1 MRFALLGPVQVHGD
15 DGPVEIRGALRRT
28 LLAALLLRRGS
39 VVSADRLGE
48 LIWGERP
55 PATLA
60 TSLYNHIMRLRQALG
75 EDAERLRAVAPG
87 YLFRVEPGE
96 LDLDEFAGLCTR
108 ARQAAAKHEWCAA
121 AELYGAALALW
132 RGEMLADVPA
142 LHDQVSIHQFEEDRL
157 LALQGRIEAE
167 LSLGR
172 PDELVGEL
180 RTLIGY
186 HPLREAFHAQLMLA
200 LYRSG
205 RQADALGVYRDLRR
219 ATIGELGVEPGQEI
233 RELHH
238 RILRSDPGLAGP
250 KPGPEAPAP
259 VVAAPEPRDVPR
271 QLPVDARLFTGR
283 VAELEELVGL
293 AREAADASDAGMVV
307 ISAANGMGGIG
318 KTALAVRAGHRVGE
332 RFPDG
337 RLFIDLRGY
346 DARLA
351 PLPPE
356 DALDYL
362 LRSLGVPSHAIP
374 ADPDERAALYRS
386 RLAGSR
392 TLIVLD
398 NAASTAQVQPLLPGA
413 PGCLVLITSRN
424 RMMGLDDAHFFA
436 LDTLTPR
443 EAITLLAKVAGTARV
458 AEDDP
463 RVRELVELCGL
474 VPLAVRIVAA
484 RLRHQPGT
492 TVAGLVGELR
502 EESGRM
508 GGPHDEERDL
518 TTVFESSYRSLP
530 AAEARLFR
538 LLGLLPGPDFDAYAA
553 ANLTGGGLAP
563 TERRLESLLD
573 RNLLVRQTP
582 GRYQLH
588 DLLRSFARSLG
599 AERDEARECL
609 DRVLDYYEDTAVSAA
624 RLLARRLRPPSSD
637 RRRAPDPVREL
648 TDHASAAAWLAAE
661 RGNLMTLM
669 YQVERPERRVSL
681 TAALAAFIGTETTK
695 RQQLAWHRAAVDA
708 ARATGNAAD
717 RAEALLNLAYAY
729 RTDGG
734 FDVARELLG
743 HAMDGYREIGDKL
756 GEANVRCEL
765 GRVGHLINEHT
776 RAATEHELALALY
789 RELGDRLGEADA
801 LYELSRGYAVIGR
814 FEDAAELAASA
825 LFAFQEQGKPI
836 GVAQVRIVLANLRQR
851 AGAFD
856 EAAELLERSVAIFHE
871 TRGRQDESDALRT
884 LGRIRLAQGRYE
896 DAAELLERTLTLC
909 REDGTRHGIAA
920 ALSVLGSV
928 RLAQGETAAAT
939 DLLREST
946 AIFQAVGDRAGSAT
960 AQQHLARARHR
971 VGEDEQALALLNA
984 AIATFEQS
992 GDRTASAGAWN
1003 IKGELLLDIEGANAA
1018 LPWYRRALATAREV
1032 GADALRAEALEGI
1045 AVLELDT
1052 SGPEFALTAFR
1063 ENLDMAIDIQRPLE
1077 RARALEGLARC
1088 EIRLDRRES
1097 GLDHLRQAVDLYERM
1112 GVVERG
1118 PAAAYLAEVE
1128 GSGSAFPGAAAS
1140 TSGDEDDEDPDQ
1152 YEDAQG

>member
-28 LLAALLLRRGS
+28 LLAALLLSRGS

-87 YLFRVEPGE
+87 YLFRIEPGE
-96 LDLDEFAGLCTR
+96 LDLDEFAGLCVR
-108 ARQAAAKHEWCAA
+108 ARQAAAAREWCAA
-121 AELYGAALALW
+121 AELYGTALTLW

-142 LHDQVSIHQFEEDRL
+142 LHDQVSIHQFEEERL

-167 LSLGR
+167 LNLGR
-172 PDELVGEL
+172 QDELVGEL

-238 RILRSDPGLAGP
+238 RILRSDPGLTGP
-250 KPGPEAPAP
+250 KPGPEAPAT
-259 VVAAPEPRDVPR
+259 VGAAPVPRDVPR

-283 VAELEELVGL
+283 FAELEELVGL
-293 AREAADASDAGMVV
+293 AREAADAADAGMVV

-436 LDTLTPR
+436 LDLLAPD
-443 EAITLLAKVAGTARV
+443 EAISLLVKVAGAGRV
-458 AEDDP
+458 AAEDP
-463 RVRELVELCGL
+463 AALELAHLCGL

-484 RLRHQPGT
+484 RLRHDREL
-492 TVAGLVGELR
+492 TVRALIEDLR
-502 EESGRM
+502 EESGRL
-508 GGPHDEERDL
+508 GHLHDEERDL
-518 TTVFESSYRSLP
+518 TKVFESSYRSLP
-530 AAEARLFR
+530 SAEARVFR

-553 ANLTGGGLAP
+553 ANLTADGLAP
-563 TERRLESLLD
+563 TRRRLDFLLNQ
-573 RNLLVRQTP
+573 NLLVQQAQ

-588 DLLRSFARSLG
+588 DLLRSYARSLG
-599 AERDEARECL
+599 AEPAEARECL
-609 DRVLDYYEDTAVSAA
+609 DRVLDYYEDAAVSAA
-624 RLLARRLRPPSSD
+624 GLLARRLRPPSAD
-637 RRRAPDPVREL
+637 RRRAPDPVRRL
-648 TDHASAAAWLAAE
+648 TDYASSVAWLSAE
-661 RGNLMTLM
+661 RGNLIALM
-669 YQVERPERRVSL
+669 NHVAQPARRVSL
-681 TAALAAFIGTETTK
+681 TAALATFIGAETPK
-695 RQQLAWHRAAVDA
+695 RQQLAWLQAALEAAQGAGDA
-708 ARATGNAAD
+708 AD
-717 RAEALLNLAYAY
+717 QAEALLNLAHLY

-734 FDVARELLG
+734 FDLAQELL
-743 HAMDGYREIGDKL
+743 HRALDGYRGIGDRL
-756 GEANVRCEL
+756 GEANALCEL
-765 GRVGHLINEHT
+765 GRVSSLTGEHA
-776 RAATEHELALALY
+776 RAAEEQNRALTLY

-801 LYELSRGYAVIGR
+801 LYELSRIYTLTGR
-814 FEDAAELAASA
+814 YEAAEELAAEA
-825 LFAFQEQGKPI
+825 LAAFGELAKPS
-836 GVAQVRIVLANLRQR
+836 GQAQVRVVLANLRRR

-856 EAAELLERSVAIFHE
+856 EAAGLLELSMATFREMRS
-871 TRGRQDESDALRT
+871 QQNESNVLWT
-884 LGRIRLAQGRYE
+884 LGQIRLAQGRHE
-896 DAAELLERTLTLC
+896 DAAELLERTLLLC
-909 REDGTRHGIAA
+909 REIGTRHGIAG
-920 ALSVLGSV
+920 ALGVLGSV
-928 RLAQGETAAAT
+928 RLAQGRVAAA
-939 DLLREST
+939 DELLREAMT
-946 AIFQAVGDRAGSAT
+946 IFQAIGHRTGAAT
-960 AQQHLARARHR
+960 AQQYLARARHLT
-971 VGEDEQALALLNA
+971 GDDEAARDLLAA

-992 GDRTASAGAWN
+992 GEQESSAGAWN
-1003 IKGELLLDIEGANAA
+1003 IMGELVLDTEGPAAA
-1018 LPWYRRALATAREV
+1018 LPWYRKALTAARAVNA
-1032 GADALRAEALEGI
+1032 GALQAEALEG
-1045 AVLELDT
+1045 V
-1052 SGPEFALTAFR
+1052 
-1063 ENLDMAIDIQRPLE
+1063 
-1077 RARALEGLARC
+1077 ARC
-1088 EIRLDRRES
+1088 
-1097 GLDHLRQAVDLYERM
+1097 
-1112 GVVERG
+1112 
-1118 PAAAYLAEVE
+1118 LAEVDR
-1128 GSGSAFPGAAAS
+1128 AAALA
-1140 TSGDEDDEDPDQ
+1140 
-1152 YEDAQG
+1152 AQREAVDIYRRLAVPELARAEEFLSRLRPSVLAAETER